1 MCQVVDLITVEYCII
16 WIEKTRDYVDMN
28 MQDLL
33 DIKEYQEP
41 INKLNIIGVF
51 VRLNLSNN

>member
-1 MCQVVDLITVEYCII
+1 MYQVVDLITVEYCII